1 MSLPCPSFKVVILGD
16 SSVGKTS
23 LVHRFTTSEFDNQLS
38 STIGA
43 AFITKEL
50 ESTDKSKRINL
61 EIWDTA
67 GQERYKSLTPMY
79 YRNSKV
85 ALVCYDLHNPS
96 TFDKALYWIDQLKLN
111 NETNNEII
119 IYLIGTKCDLVT
131 NPMILGVNDFL
142 EMNPKIKHF
151 HTSAKNGQGIHDIFQ
166 DIINSIPPEFF
177 LEYYESLKTDKK
189 VFLNNQFQGK
199 SCC

>member
-1 MSLPCPSFKVVILGD
+1 M
-16 SSVGKTS
+16 GKTS

-50 ESTDKSKRINL
+50 ESSDKSKRINL

-111 NETNNEII
+111 NETNSEIK
-119 IYLIGTKCDLVT
+119 IYLIGTKSDLVT
-131 NPMILGVNDFL
+131 SATGPPVTPTVPGVADFL
-142 EMNPKIKHF
+142 EMNSGIKHF
-151 HTSAKNGQGIHDIFQ
+151 HTSAKSGEGIHDIFQ
-166 DIINSIPPEFF
+166 DIINDIPPDFF
-177 LEYYESLKTDKK
+177 ERHYESLKDK
-189 VFLNNQFQGK
+189 VVLNRQFQGK